1 MPDAP
6 DAPVLPGVSSSWLEH
21 LPALFQEGSEAGPS
35 YLGRFLLAFEEVL
48 TGLGTGP
55 HPGGLEGVIAG
66 LHRAFAP
73 YDAPHEFLEW
83 LAGWA
88 AVTLRVDFDE
98 ARRREFIARAVPLYR
113 LRGTRRG
120 LEEMVRIYTGISPTI
135 VEVLDP
141 LEIGATCTVGVDT
154 VIGGGSPHFFA
165 VTVRMAT
172 PDPDTIR
179 RTAETVAA
187 ILDQEKPAHTRYSLT
202 LEIPSLQVGVHA
214 RIGVDTLLSPPFQ
227 S

>member
-1 MPDAP
+1 MAEPA
-6 DAPVLPGVSSSWLEH
+6 ALPGRVSSWVEH
-21 LPALFQEGSEAGPS
+21 LPALYQEGSEDGIN
-35 YLGRFLLAFEEVL
+35 YVGRFLLAFEEVL
-48 TGLGTGP
+48 TGLGTGERP
-55 HPGGLEGVIAG
+55 DGLDGVIAT
-66 LHRAFAP
+66 LHHVFHPRKAP
-73 YDAPHEFLEW
+73 PEFLEW

-88 AVTLRVDFDE
+88 AVTLRTDFDE

-141 LEIGATCTVGVDT
+141 MEIGAVCTVGKDT
-154 VIGGGSPHFFA
+154 VIGGGSPHFFS

-179 RTAETVAA
+179 RTSETVAA

-202 LEIPSLQVGVHA
+202 LEIPSLQIGVHS
-214 RIGVDTLLSPPFQ
+214 RIGVDTLLSPPFH